1 MVNWQ
6 AYNCNVIFVTFV
18 LVLGSS
24 FQFGFNI
31 GSLNLLSEFITDFFV
46 EKEMSTSG
54 TIYDATSPVI
64 LTYWQL
70 TTALFIP
77 GGVIGASLAGFMM
90 DRIGRKCGIVLSHV
104 FIGIGVAL
112 MVLCRATDAPAMLMV
127 GRIFVGVNSGFG
139 NTIVPTF
146 VSEYAMPEARGAL
159 GTMHQLF
166 ITFGILVGNIFG
178 MRELLGGADRWQ
190 YVFVVMI
197 PPIIVSCCCLPFI
210 PESPRYMLLVKH
222 NEMGGKAALKYYR
235 RSSNV
240 DAEYSAIIEEGK
252 QDALRQKVHF
262 TFIQLFTDPELRRPT
277 IITCSLQIVQQF
289 SGINAVMFYS
299 TGIFK
304 HAGVPGEQIQY
315 AVVGTS
321 AVNMAMTVIAVPLM
335 EIAGRRKLLLI
346 PMAVMIVDFA
356 VLTIAMVYAD
366 TSTGWG
372 TLAIACVIVYVISFA
387 VGLGPIPMMI
397 GSEMFRQEPR
407 PMAMMVGGWT
417 NWLFTFIVAM
427 TFEHVQKAC
436 HPYTFIIFIALLI
449 VFLFFCIIFVPETR
463 NKTFEEIAKEL
474 GLPMKVEGMSLSKSA

>member
-1 MVNWQ
+1 
-6 AYNCNVIFVTFV
+6 
-18 LVLGSS
+18 
-24 FQFGFNI
+24 
-31 GSLNLLSEFITDFFV
+31 
-46 EKEMSTSG
+46 
-54 TIYDATSPVI
+54 
-64 LTYWQL
+64 
-70 TTALFIP
+70 
-77 GGVIGASLAGFMM
+77 
-90 DRIGRKCGIVLSHV
+90 
-104 FIGIGVAL
+104 
-112 MVLCRATDAPAMLMV
+112 
-127 GRIFVGVNSGFG
+127 
-139 NTIVPTF
+139 
-146 VSEYAMPEARGAL
+146 
-159 GTMHQLF
+159 
-166 ITFGILVGNIFG
+166 
-178 MRELLGGADRWQ
+178 
-190 YVFVVMI
+190 MI